1 MAVPTGHHNNSVLT
15 YDRVQTQQ
23 QEENQENGS
32 KKIIDM
38 VSILACTLNRTVLVP
53 RSQITVVSPT
63 FGRSECQNSVR
74 AQRNEMSG
82 LSHIFAH
89 FFDVTQDAGNFDQE
103 KQVLLTLAPE
113 SFSFGLCV
121 LSRFQVLKC

>member
-1 MAVPTGHHNNSVLT
+1 MPSTAYVLFCF
-15 YDRVQTQQ
+15 
-23 QEENQENGS
+23 
-32 KKIIDM
+32 ILDM